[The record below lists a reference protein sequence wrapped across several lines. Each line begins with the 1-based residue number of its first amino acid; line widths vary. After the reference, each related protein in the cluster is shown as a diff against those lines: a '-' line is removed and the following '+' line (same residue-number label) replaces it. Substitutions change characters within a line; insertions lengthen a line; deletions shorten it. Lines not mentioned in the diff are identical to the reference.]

1 MKILILSGG
10 IGTGLWP
17 LPIKRNILKG
27 CWGIWEE
34 TTRTLRLSK

>member
-17 LPIKRNILKG
+17 LSRKEYPKQFVHGKG
-27 CWGIWEE
+27 G
-34 TTRTLRLSK
+34 

>member
-17 LPIKRNILKG
+17 LSG
-27 CWGIWEE
+27 EE
-34 TTRTLRLSK
+34 YPKQFLGALGEKNGP